1 MTELDVLVGEIDE
14 KVQQLQQFIAAGNV
28 ATFDEY
34 KKTCG
39 EIKGLLTARG
49 YALDLKQ
56 RMENSDE

>member
-1 MTELDVLVGEIDE
+1 MKEIELIVGEIDD
-14 KVQQLQQFIAAGNV
+14 KIQQLQAFIATGNV

-34 KKTCG
+34 KRTCG